1 MSACINI
8 CFGDVIVSWN
18 SWFLWV
24 SYFAKKKNVIFFLWS
39 SRVYR
44 DTHKKHQQTLGVFY
58 CRTCWVTIWQDDSLW
73 ISTISIHDCTLHVA
87 WHAWHAYDCLWISK
101 RHLLILTQSG
111 WRVRLCPCAFFWCQ
125 SSKWEGNSGH
135 AQWQHIWTCWSIWT
149 KRYVEAKKHAS
160 RQVKKRLRMQVW
172 PSKHEEPKL
181 KLR

>member
-24 SYFAKKKNVIFFLWS
+24 SLPKKNVIFFLWS

-73 ISTISIHDCTLHVA
+73 ISTISILDCTLHV
-87 WHAWHAYDCLWISK
+87 AWHAYDCLWISK
-101 RHLLILTQSG
+101 RYLLLLTQSG

-125 SSKWEGNSGH
+125 SSKWEGNSVH
-135 AQWQHIWTCWSIWT
+135 AQWRDIWTCWNFWT
-149 KRYVEAKKHAS
+149 KR
-160 RQVKKRLRMQVW
+160 
-172 PSKHEEPKL
+172 
-181 KLR
+181 